1 MRVNTR
7 RNGVNIM
14 NILVLNC
21 GSSSLKYQLINMDDE
36 SVIAKGLVERIG
48 IEGSILTHKPTGK
61 DKYVVETPMKDHN
74 IAVKLVLDALMDAE
88 HGVIKSTDEIAAVGH
103 RVLHAGEKY
112 IESCLVTED
121 VKKVVRECFDLG
133 PLHNPANLIGIEA
146 VEAAMPGKPN
156 VAVWDTAFG
165 GTMEP
170 KAYLYA
176 IPREYYEKYG
186 VRRYGFHGT
195 SHSFVSKRLAELAGL
210 DYNNSKMI
218 VCHIGSGASISAIK
232 DGKSIDT
239 SMGMTPLEGLV
250 MGTRSGD
257 IDPAI
262 IEFICQKE
270 NISVSEMTTIL
281 NKKSGVLGLSGVS
294 NDFRDLVDARES
306 GNKDAANAL
315 DVLVYRIVKYIGA
328 YYMALGG
335 LDAIALT
342 AGAGENNKEVREMIM
357 EGISALGVKIDE
369 KANQTRG
376 EEILLSTKDSKVPV
390 WIVPTNEELAIAR
403 ETARLVK

>member
-1 MRVNTR
+1 
-7 RNGVNIM
+7 M

-48 IEGSILTHKPTGK
+48 IDGSILTHKPAGK

-74 IAVKLVLDALMDAE
+74 IAVKLVLDALIDAE

-112 IESCLVTED
+112 KESVIVTED
-121 VKKVVRECFDLG
+121 VKNVVRECFDLG

-176 IPREYYEKYG
+176 IPREYYEKYH

-195 SHSFVSKRLAELAGL
+195 SHSFVSKETIKYLNL
-210 DYNNSKMI
+210 DKDNAKVI
-218 VCHIGSGASISAIK
+218 VCHLGNGASISASIG
-232 DGKSIDT
+232 GKCVDT
-239 SMGMTPLEGLV
+239 SMGLTPLEGLI

-257 IDPAI
+257 LDPAI
-262 IEFICQKE
+262 LEYLCNHE
-270 NISVSEMTTIL
+270 NLTISEMLNIL
-281 NKKSGVLGLSGVS
+281 NKKSGVLGMSGGIS
-294 NDFRDLVDARES
+294 SDFRDLNAAMNE
-306 GNKDAANAL
+306 GNEVAKQTLEAYA
-315 DVLVYRIVKYIGA
+315 YRVAKYIGSYVA
-328 YYMALGG
+328 AMNGV
-335 LDAIALT
+335 DAITFT
-342 AGAGENNKEVREMIM
+342 AGVGENATWLRPMVAQYLGYL
-357 EGISALGVKIDE
+357 GIKLDEAKSNAAVGEYGVI
-369 KANQTRG
+369 
-376 EEILLSTKDSKVPV
+376 STDDSKVKV
-390 WIVPTNEELAIAR
+390 CVIPTNEELAIAR
-403 ETARLVK
+403 ETLALVK

>member
-1 MRVNTR
+1 
-7 RNGVNIM
+7 M

-74 IAVKLVLDALMDAE
+74 IAVKLVLDALQDAE

-195 SHSFVSKRLAELAGL
+195 SHSFVSKETIKFANL
-210 DYNNSKMI
+210 DPKTAKVI
-218 VCHIGSGASISAIK
+218 VCHLGNGASISASVG
-232 DGKSIDT
+232 GKCVDT
-239 SMGMTPLEGLV
+239 SMGLTPLEGLI

-257 IDPAI
+257 LDPAI
-262 IEFICQKE
+262 LEFLCNHE
-270 NISVSEMTTIL
+270 NLTISEMLNIL
-281 NKKSGVLGLSGVS
+281 NKKSGVLGMSGGIS
-294 NDFRDLVDARES
+294 SDFRDIKAAMDD
-306 GNKDAANAL
+306 GNEVAKQTLEAYA
-315 DVLVYRIVKYIGA
+315 YRVAKYIGSYVA
-328 YYMALGG
+328 AMNGV
-335 LDAIALT
+335 DAITFT
-342 AGAGENNKEVREMIM
+342 AGVGENAAWLRPMICQYL
-357 EGISALGVKIDE
+357 GYLGVKLDEAASE
-369 KANQTRG
+369 KAVG
-376 EEILLSTKDSKVPV
+376 EEMIISTADSKVKLCV
-390 WIVPTNEELAIAR
+390 VPTNEELAIAR
-403 ETARLVK
+403 ETLALIQ

>member
-1 MRVNTR
+1 MKLKKLVSAGLVAVMATSLLAGCGGSKDSSETADGKKNLSIFIFANDHESTVYKSMIDQYKKDHADTI
-7 RNGVNIM
+7 GNIDVQITTQDEYSKTLTGM
-14 NILVLNC
+14 MTAGDLPDIFYV
-21 GSSSLKYQLINMDDE
+21 GPE
-36 SVIAKGLVERIG
+36 SVEQFVENGYIEDLQPILDKKGI
-48 IEGSILTHKPTGK
+48 
-61 DKYVVETPMKDHN
+61 
-74 IAVKLVLDALMDAE
+74 
-88 HGVIKSTDEIAAVGH
+88 STDGMLAQ
-103 RVLHAGEKY
+103 
-112 IESCLVTED
+112 
-121 VKKVVRECFDLG
+121 
-133 PLHNPANLIGIEA
+133 EA
-146 VEAAMPGKPN
+146 LDSYRYDGDKTGSG
-156 VAVWDTAFG
+156 D
-165 GTMEP
+165 
-170 KAYLYA
+170 LYA
-176 IPREYYEKYG
+176 LPKEYYEKYG

-218 VCHIGSGASISAIK
+218 ICHIGSGASISAIK
-232 DGKSIDT
+232 NGKSIDT

-262 IEFICQKE
+262 VEFICQKE

-335 LDAIALT
+335 VDAIALT

-357 EGISALGVKIDE
+357 EGISVLGVKINQE
-369 KANQTRG
+369 ANQTRG

>member
-1 MRVNTR
+1 MKV
-7 RNGVNIM
+7 
-14 NILVLNC
+14 LVINC
-21 GSSSLKYQLINMDDE
+21 GSSSLKFQLIDSE
-36 SVIAKGLVERIG
+36 SEKCLAKGLCERIG
-48 IEGSILTHKPTGK
+48 IEGSMITYAPEGGEKEKTT
-61 DKYVVETPMKDHN
+61 TPMPDHTEA
-74 IAVKLVLDALMDAE
+74 IRLVLEALTNE
-88 HGVIKSTDEIAAVGH
+88 KTGVVKDLSEIGAVGH
-103 RVLHAGEKY
+103 RVVHGGEKFANSVVITDEVMAA
-112 IESCLVTED
+112 IE
-121 VKKVVRECFDLG
+121 ECNDLA
-133 PLHNPANLIGIEA
+133 PLHNPANLIGINA
-146 VEAAMPGKPN
+146 CKKLMPNTPMVG
-156 VAVWDTAFG
+156 VFDTAFHQ
-165 GTMEP
+165 TMP
-170 KAYLYA
+170 AKAYLYA
-176 IPREYYEKYG
+176 LPKEYYEKYG

-218 VCHIGSGASISAIK
+218 ICHIGSGASISAIK
-232 DGKSIDT
+232 NGKSIDT

-262 IEFICQKE
+262 VEFICQKE

-335 LDAIALT
+335 VDAIALT

-357 EGISALGVKIDE
+357 EGISVLGVKINQE
-369 KANQTRG
+369 ANQTRG

-390 WIVPTNEELAIAR
+390 WIVPTN
-403 ETARLVK
+403 

>member
-1 MRVNTR
+1 MK
-7 RNGVNIM
+7 
-14 NILVLNC
+14 ILVVNC
-21 GSSSLKYQLINMDDE
+21 GSSSLKFQLIDSE
-36 SVIAKGLVERIG
+36 TEEVAASGLCERIG
-48 IEGSILTHKPTGK
+48 LDGALIYKVNG
-61 DKYVVETPMKDHN
+61 DKIKQEIDLPDHEVA
-74 IAVKLVLDALMDAE
+74 IKKVLDTLLDKE
-88 HGVIKSTDEIAAVGH
+88 IGVLTSLDEIGAIGH
-103 RVLHAGEKY
+103 RMVHGGEKFSSSVIINEEIIKQ
-112 IESCLVTED
+112 IETCN
-121 VKKVVRECFDLG
+121 DLA
-133 PLHNPANLIGIEA
+133 PLHNPANLLGVRACQE
-146 VEAAMPGKPN
+146 VMPGVPN
-156 VAVWDTAFG
+156 VVVFDTAFHQ
-165 GTMEP
+165 TMP
-170 KAYLYA
+170 AKAYLYGL
-176 IPREYYEKYG
+176 PKEYYEKYG

-335 LDAIALT
+335 VDAIALT

>member
-1 MRVNTR
+1 
-7 RNGVNIM
+7 M
-14 NILVLNC
+14 NILVVNC
-21 GSSSLKYQLINMDDE
+21 GSSSLKFQLIDSETEQVSASGNC
-36 SVIAKGLVERIG
+36 ERIG
-48 IEGSILTHKPTGK
+48 LDGK
-61 DKYVVETPMKDHN
+61 ITYKAHGDKFVTETDLP
-74 IAVKLVLDALMDAE
+74 E
-88 HGVIKSTDEIAAVGH
+88 HGIAIKKVLELLVDKERGVINSLDEIHAVGH
-103 RVLHAGEKY
+103 RMVHGGEKFSSSVVITEDVIKD
-112 IESCLVTED
+112 IESCN
-121 VKKVVRECFDLG
+121 DLA
-133 PLHNPANLIGIEA
+133 PLHNPANILGVRACQE
-146 VEAAMPGKPN
+146 AMPGVKH
-156 VAVWDTAFG
+156 VAVFDTAFHQ
-165 GTMEP
+165 TMP
-170 KAYLYA
+170 AKAYLYGL
-176 IPREYYEKYG
+176 PKEYYEKYG

-328 YYMALGG
+328 YYMALG
-335 LDAIALT
+335 
-342 AGAGENNKEVREMIM
+342 
-357 EGISALGVKIDE
+357 
-369 KANQTRG
+369 
-376 EEILLSTKDSKVPV
+376 
-390 WIVPTNEELAIAR
+390 
-403 ETARLVK
+403 